1 MSRATKRHLV
11 SLAVAACLFPTACDN
26 PGDAVGPGENPDNI
40 QFSLSPARIT
50 LKIGETA
57 IISPTVNNANGR
69 PANPRSLK
77 WESTNATVADVDRD
91 GKVTGL
97 AAGDARI
104 VARSGSAADTTTVR
118 VLDMQVSRVGVVLS
132 PDTVVL
138 TWLGATAS
146 LSVAVHNTDGT
157 INSAPGLTWSSLNG
171 NIVQVSDMG
180 VLTAKGAGVAL
191 IVATAA
197 CCGQADTTHARVQQV
212 VDSVVLDP
220 VSVSLAA
227 GATVQ
232 LTPRALDR
240 GGSLV
245 EGASFTWSS
254 DNVGVVTVSPA
265 GVISAVG
272 PGTTQVRATSESE
285 SGSATVTVAGST
297 PAPPASPS
305 TVQLRVQRLD
315 GGSGTV
321 LVSSGVP
328 MLPGQ
333 FREGMSAR
341 LTDQNGE
348 VAAYITPLHGRHR
361 DGSVVS
367 LLVQAEARGGDL
379 LTLELGTAQSRTRSA
394 VPVDFRPAAS
404 PGNPGGIGYPAAVWE
419 PPVAHRVAWLSAAM
433 GPTASVAEASARGGA
448 FAAFESDW
456 MTWQDRKWQD
466 YLSGAPN
473 NWDAYAG
480 RNYYDR
486 GMHHMAWWLR
496 GAPVEVFRR
505 GAAYTFGNRYYYYE
519 RNNWGIAQPR
529 MWHTESMALHYWL
542 TGDPVSREGVQRF
555 AVRAWGNGAG
565 WNYTKLRYCEYEGEG
580 RPMARSLQAIVW
592 AARMGYTD
600 TDWRDVARRYVD
612 AMLGA
617 ETYVKDA
624 ASYKYGAW
632 DYLHPDYPSG
642 AGCSK
647 KYVSN
652 FMQAMVVDALITY
665 YEHVNPG
672 DGRIPG
678 VVQRNLDYLRNS
690 QWRNESPSP
699 SFNYYDTN
707 IGGSGGPDASVDL
720 NGFFVHLFA
729 WYAQR
734 SGGGAYSNV
743 ADQLFQTLSKN
754 PKDGRAAPWLSGD
767 KQFSETY
774 WKAWQ
779 YSGFAR

>member
-1 MSRATKRHLV
+1 MSRATKRYLV
-11 SLAVAACLFPTACDN
+11 SLALAACLAPVACDA
-26 PGDAVGPGENPDNI
+26 PGDAVGPGDNPDLA
-40 QFSLSPARIT
+40 QFSLSPAQIT

-57 IISPTVNNANGR
+57 IISPTVNAATGR

-91 GKVTGL
+91 GNVTGR

-104 VARSGSAADTTTVR
+104 VARSGNAADTTTVR
-118 VLDMQVSRVGVVLS
+118 VLDMQVSRVGVVVS

-146 LSVAVHNTDGT
+146 LAAAVYNTDGT
-157 INSAPGLTWSSLNG
+157 INSTPGLTWSSLNG
-171 NIVQVSDMG
+171 DIVQVNDMG
-180 VLTAKGAGVAL
+180 VITAMRAGTAL
-191 IVATAA
+191 IVASAA
-197 CCGQADTTHARVQQV
+197 CCGQADTTHARVQQL

-220 VSVSLAA
+220 ATVSLAA

-254 DNVGVVTVSPA
+254 DNAGVVTVSPA

-272 PGTTQVRATSESE
+272 PGTTQVRATSGSE
-285 SGSATVTVAGST
+285 GGSATVTVTGST
-297 PAPPASPS
+297 AAPPPSSS

-333 FREGMSAR
+333 FRDGMAAR

-379 LTLELGTAQSRTRSA
+379 LTLELGTAQSRTRSI

-419 PPVAHRVAWLSAAM
+419 PPVAHRVAWLSATI
-433 GPTASVAEASARGGA
+433 GPTTSVAETSARGGA

-456 MTWQDRKWQD
+456 MTWQETRWQA
-466 YLSGAPN
+466 YIREAPN
-473 NWDAYAG
+473 NWDAYAA

-486 GMHHMAWWLR
+486 GMHHVAWWLR
-496 GAPVEVFRR
+496 GAPAEVFRR
-505 GAAYTFGNRYYYYE
+505 GAAYTFGFRLYYYE
-519 RNNWGIAQPR
+519 RNNYAAQPHF
-529 MWHTESMALHYWL
+529 WLYEGLALHYWL
-542 TGDPVSREGVQRF
+542 TGDAESRNAIQQLARRAYANGSATWWTRWVHCDYPGESRPIARTIAAVAWAHRLGF
-555 AVRAWGNGAG
+555 ADQ
-565 WNYTKLRYCEYEGEG
+565 NYET
-580 RPMARSLQAIVW
+580 
-592 AARMGYTD
+592 AARAAVDKLLTAQVYVSD
-600 TDWRDVARRYVD
+600 TNDRRY
-612 AMLGA
+612 GA
-617 ETYVKDA
+617 FAFK
-624 ASYKYGAW
+624 
-632 DYLHPDYPSG
+632 HPDYPTG

-647 KYVSN
+647 EYVSN
-652 FMQAMVVDALITY
+652 FMQAMITDALITV
-665 YEHVNPG
+665 YEHIHP
-672 DGRIPG
+672 DQRIPEI
-678 VVQRNLDYLRNS
+678 VRRSLDYLRNT
-690 QWRNESPSP
+690 QWREESPSP
-699 SFNYYDTN
+699 SFNYYDTG
-707 IGGSGGPDASVDL
+707 IAGSGGVDASVDL
-720 NGFFVHLFA
+720 NGFYVHVFA
-729 WYAQR
+729 WYAR
-734 SGGGAYSNV
+734 HSGNTAYASI
-743 ADQLFQTLSKN
+743 ADQLFQTLSRN

-767 KQFSETY
+767 KQFNETY
-774 WKAWQ
+774 AKSWQ
-779 YSGFAR
+779 YVGYAR

>member
-11 SLAVAACLFPTACDN
+11 SLALAAFLFPTACDI
-26 PGDAVGPGENPDNI
+26 PDDALGPADDPNLVG
-40 QFSLSPARIT
+40 FSLSPAQIT

-57 IISPTVNNANGR
+57 VISPTVNYSNGR
-69 PANPRSLK
+69 PANPRSLQ
-77 WESTNATVADVDRD
+77 WESTNATVAGVDRD
-91 GKVTGL
+91 GKVTGQ

-104 VARSGSAADTTTVR
+104 VARTGSAADTTTVR
-118 VLDMQVSRVGVVLS
+118 VLDTPVSRVGVVVS
-132 PDTVVL
+132 PESVVL

-146 LSVAVHNTDGT
+146 LSATVHNTDGT
-157 INSAPGLTWSSLNG
+157 INSTPGLTWSSLNG
-171 NIVQVSDMG
+171 DIAQVNEMG
-180 VLTAKGAGVAL
+180 VITARRTGVAL
-191 IVATAA
+191 IVASAA

-212 VDSVVLDP
+212 VDSVALDP
-220 VSVSLAA
+220 VTVSLAT
-227 GATVQ
+227 GATAQ

-254 DNVGVVTVSPA
+254 DNVGVATVSPG
-265 GVISAVG
+265 GVVSAIG
-272 PGTTQVRATSESE
+272 PGTAQVRATSESE
-285 SGSATVTVAGST
+285 SGSVTVTVTGST
-297 PAPPASPS
+297 AAPPPTAS
-305 TVQLRVQRLD
+305 TVPLRVQRLD

-341 LTDQNGE
+341 LADQNGE
-348 VAAYITPLHGRHR
+348 ITAYITPLHGRHR

-379 LTLELGTAQSRTRSA
+379 LNLELGSAQSRTRAA

-404 PGNPGGIGYPAAVWE
+404 PGNPGGIGYPSAVWE
-419 PPVAHRVAWLSAAM
+419 PPVAHRVSWLSATM

-456 MTWQDRKWQD
+456 MTLQEQKWQD
-466 YLSGAPN
+466 YLSSAPN
-473 NWDAYAG
+473 NFDAYAG

-486 GMHHMAWWLR
+486 GMHHMVWWLR

-505 GAAYTFGNRYYYYE
+505 GAAYTFGNRLYYYE

-529 MWHTESMALHYWL
+529 LWHTESMAFHYWL
-542 TGDPVSREGVQRF
+542 TGDPVSREGVHRF
-555 AVRAWGNGAG
+555 ATRAWGNGTS
-565 WNYTKLRYCEYEGEG
+565 WNYTKLQYCEYGGEG
-580 RPMARSLQAIVW
+580 RPMARALQAIVW
-592 AARMGYTD
+592 AARMGHTD

-612 AMLGA
+612 AMLAA

-624 ASYKYGAW
+624 SSYKYGAW

-652 FMQAMVVDALITY
+652 FMQAMVVDALIMY

-672 DGRIPG
+672 DGRVPG

-699 SFNYYDTN
+699 SFNYYDTS
-707 IGGSGGPDASVDL
+707 IAGSGGPEASVDL

-734 SGGGAYSNV
+734 GGGAYSNI
-743 ADQLFQTLSKN
+743 ADQLFQTLSRN
-754 PKDGRAAPWLSGD
+754 PKDGRTAPWMSGD
-767 KQFSETY
+767 KQFNESY

-779 YSGFAR
+779 YSGFAW